1 MIVNWPPHL
10 RQWCSRGAP
19 TLVGP
24 RPCFLQGSALLTLSC
39 KLSVCFGGGSC
50 LYQGPSESLRD
61 SVSGTT
67 TLRPHTVSSAVK
79 QVFFLICSYAQQI
92 FIWCWS
98 VCSAPVV
105 QQARLTCLSEA
116 GQIMKTHGGAGP
128 SACLSPGPDPA
139 SCLPA
144 PGGRCPAASTQQ
156 VSCWETSPDPDLWL
170 RPRAGRLA

>member
-1 MIVNWPPHL
+1 MVQP
-10 RQWCSRGAP
+10 RSP

-50 LYQGPSESLRD
+50 LYQGPSWSLRD

-79 QVFFLICSYAQQI
+79 QVCFLICSYAQQI

-105 QQARLTCLSEA
+105 QRARLTCLSEA
-116 GQIMKTHGGAGP
+116 GQKMKTHGGGGTFRLLKSWTGP
-128 SACLSPGPDPA
+128 CVLS
-139 SCLPA
+139 SSSWWL
-144 PGGRCPAASTQQ
+144 
-156 VSCWETSPDPDLWL
+156 VSCSLHS
-170 RPRAGRLA
+170 AGLLLGNVP